1 MYELYHRM
9 LALIK
14 STITIS
20 IELVHISR
28 EYNIFLTGC

>member
-1 MYELYHRM
+1 MYELYHRV

-14 STITIS
+14 STIS